1 MAPTRILTVCTGNVC
16 RSPMAA
22 VELDHGLN
30 EVSPGGFAVTSAG
43 MHALV
48 DQGFEERVGRLAH
61 DRGLAAAAG
70 HRARQVGPEILRD
83 VDLVLVMAREHT
95 QPVLQQAPRLLKK
108 VFTLRE
114 FARILQYVSTDAELD
129 AAVPADRAERWAW
142 LVRQAPR
149 LRQRVPV
156 RHPERNDV
164 VDPYRQE
171 DTVLQQMA
179 DELFEATDA
188 VVAWERRYAQ
198 RHRASAGT
206 GTAAG

>member
-1 MAPTRILTVCTGNVC
+1 MPPTRILTVCTGNVC

-30 EVSPGGFAVTSAG
+30 AVSPGGFAVTSAG

-48 DQGFEERVGRLAH
+48 DEGFERRVGRLAH
-61 DRGLAAAAG
+61 ERGLEAAAE
-70 HRARQVGPEILRD
+70 HRARQLTPAILQD
-83 VDLVLVMAREHT
+83 ADLVLVLAREHT
-95 QPVLQQAPRLLKK
+95 QPVLQQSPRLLKK

-114 FARILQYVSTDAELD
+114 FARIVQYVSTDPELD
-129 AAVPADRAERWAW
+129 SSVPAGRAERWAW

-171 DTVLQQMA
+171 DAVLQQMA

-188 VVAWERRYAQ
+188 ILAWERRYAE
-198 RHRASAGT
+198 RVPAAHPST
-206 GTAAG
+206 GAR

>member
-1 MAPTRILTVCTGNVC
+1 MPPTRILTVCTGNVC

-30 EVSPGGFAVTSAG
+30 GVSPGGFTVTSAG

-61 DRGLAAAAG
+61 DRGLDAAAE
-70 HRARQVGPEILRD
+70 HRARQVTPEILRD

-95 QPVLQQAPRLLKK
+95 QLVLQQSPRLLKR

-114 FARILQYVSTDAELD
+114 FARILQYLSTDPELD
-129 AAVPADRAERWAW
+129 AAVPADRGQRWAW
-142 LVRQAPR
+142 LVQQAPR

-164 VDPYRQE
+164 IDPYRQE
-171 DTVLQQMA
+171 DAVLQQMA
-179 DELFEATDA
+179 EELFEATDA
-188 VVAWERRYAQ
+188 VIAWERRYAE
-198 RHRASAGT
+198 RT
-206 GTAAG
+206 PAA